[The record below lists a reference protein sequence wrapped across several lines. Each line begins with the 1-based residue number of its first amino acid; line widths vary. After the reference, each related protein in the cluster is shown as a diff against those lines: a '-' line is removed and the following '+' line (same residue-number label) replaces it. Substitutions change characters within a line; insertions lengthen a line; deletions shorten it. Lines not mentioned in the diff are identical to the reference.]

1 MLIDAQVTESFS
13 TLENLTLFMNSVT
26 ANLDSAD
33 NISVSPKSLQVTY
46 NSIAH
51 PGIFSI
57 LIILSFLSWSLP
69 EALSSGSAGE
79 EGKEVSMRQKKH

>member
-1 MLIDAQVTESFS
+1 MTRSLWPVSYTHLQVTESFS

-46 NSIAH
+46 NSIAPVSYTH
-51 PGIFSI
+51 LLAGVLDPWA
-57 LIILSFLSWSLP
+57 LI
-69 EALSSGSAGE
+69 
-79 EGKEVSMRQKKH
+79 